1 MRTKGLMFIALFISG
16 AAFGQTTTVK
26 QEQQVKAGSNTG
38 VNAAAGNQ
46 HVTAATNTSSE
57 VNAGSASAVS
67 SGQVSAPA
75 SIANNRESAVTVD
88 PSAVSAA
95 KGEVKGN
102 VESGLETGLATGGH
116 LEKQTVKAGKAA
128 GRQVK
133 DVTATAA
140 HSAVHVNGTVN
151 NSLKVKAAPVRV
163 NTMTAGAVRLGG
175 L

>member
-16 AAFGQTTTVK
+16 AAFGQTATVK

-46 HVTAATNTSSE
+46 RVTAATNTSSE

-67 SGQVSAPA
+67 AGQVNAPA
-75 SIANNRESAVTVD
+75 SAAYNRESAVTVD

-95 KGEVKGN
+95 KGEAKSN

-116 LEKQTVKAGKAA
+116 LEKQTVTAGKAA

-133 DVTATAA
+133 NVTATAA
-140 HSAVHVNGTVN
+140 HINGTVN
-151 NSLKVKAAPVRV
+151 NSLKIKAAPVKV